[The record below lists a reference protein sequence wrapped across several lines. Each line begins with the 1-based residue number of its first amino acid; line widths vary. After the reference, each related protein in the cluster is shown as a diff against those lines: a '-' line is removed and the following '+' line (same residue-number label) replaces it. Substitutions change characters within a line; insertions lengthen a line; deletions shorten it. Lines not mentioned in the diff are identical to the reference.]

1 MPDELG
7 VPAEMKAVRPMHN
20 CSRLTYHMVGTNGAG
35 VGGSCDRKDYSSMD
49 AVRWCIS
56 VFFPD
61 LCDSCSHAAGHQTS
75 CRASRQ
81 SMVRSGSSQAIV
93 KRWRRSLGF
102 IGTISTLW
110 PLAQSSSHIS
120 WRRKF
125 NLAGRRRVQNAGG
138 AGLRLHPK
146 AKSTRSFAFSIR
158 AERGD
163 VRSIKKIGRAPTD
176 CRGLNGT
183 SCGKSISG
191 NSVRVRTRS
200 QA

>member
-7 VPAEMKAVRPMHN
+7 VPAEMKAVRPTHN
-20 CSRLTYHMVGTNGAG
+20 CPTLTYHMVGTKGDE
-35 VGGSCDRKDYSSMD
+35 VGWRLRSQRLFKHGRGQ
-49 AVRWCIS
+49 VVHFR
-56 VFFPD
+56 FFPG

-81 SMVRSGSSQAIV
+81 SMVRSGSSHAIV

-138 AGLRLHPK
+138 AGLRLHPN

-163 VRSIKKIGRAPTD
+163 ARSIKKIGRAH
-176 CRGLNGT
+176 
-183 SCGKSISG
+183 
-191 NSVRVRTRS
+191 
-200 QA
+200 